1 MYQFICISP
10 TTFLY
15 NRPDLLNPGQQ
26 PQARLELIDDS
37 TLVTDLAGLYREGA
51 DVPIEMTV
59 GELREQLSDSEQYTE
74 FCLPKFQRV
83 AVERALSQA
92 LSLIQVC
99 DIFIFIVFLSIHYT
113 ISGATRNRKVIH
125 RHAAAASLSVNEEE
139 YWSTHSG
146 WQTCSG
152 HGLQEQG
159 LGPLHQNMHQ
169 LLSPGGYCEN
179 WPLV

>member
-1 MYQFICISP
+1 M
-10 TTFLY
+10 
-15 NRPDLLNPGQQ
+15 
-26 PQARLELIDDS
+26 ELIDDS

-51 DVPIEMTV
+51 DVPVEMTV
-59 GELREQLSDSEQYTE
+59 GELREQLSDSKQFY
-74 FCLPKFQRV
+74 LPKFQRV
-83 AVERALSQA
+83 AVKRALSQA

-99 DIFIFIVFLSIHYT
+99 DILIFIVFLSIHYT

-152 HGLQEQG
+152 DGVQEQG
-159 LGPLHQNMHQ
+159 LGSLHQNVYRF
-169 LLSPGGYCEN
+169 LPPGKYC
-179 WPLV
+179 